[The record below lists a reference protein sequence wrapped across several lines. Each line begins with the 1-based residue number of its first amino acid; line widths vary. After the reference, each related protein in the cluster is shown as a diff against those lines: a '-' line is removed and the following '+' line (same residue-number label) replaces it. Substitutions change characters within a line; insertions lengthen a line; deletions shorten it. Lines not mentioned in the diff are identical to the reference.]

1 MSSLRDLQEVLRRT
15 LAGWRW
21 DLTLFVCSVV
31 TLGILVVS
39 ETGHS
44 KLEQEHSKAMEGV
57 RVYAKLGRL
66 ARRLADAETAQ
77 RGYLLTRSESYLDPY
92 REALPEITT
101 LLEQLETYF
110 TNTGSSLDAERM
122 RLIKNE
128 AARKVAEME
137 KTLFAARQA
146 TGKVRSDWS
155 RRTSASTAWMPS
167 ASSWRNCR
175 WPRTTGSATG

>member
-44 KLEQEHSKAMEGV
+44 KLEQEHRKAMEGV

-66 ARRLADAETAQ
+66 ARRLADAETSQ
-77 RGYLLTRSESYLDPY
+77 RGYLLTRSEAYLDPY

-110 TNTGSSLDAERM
+110 TNTGTSLDAERM
-122 RLIKNE
+122 RLIKTE
-128 AARKVAEME
+128 SARKIAEME
-137 KTLFAARQA
+137 KTLFAARIPSSMRLVV
-146 TGKVRSDWS
+146 GSRSPRYWMMS
-155 RRTSASTAWMPS
+155 R
-167 ASSWRNCR
+167 
-175 WPRTTGSATG
+175 